1 MADEKNEKKKDDG
14 KKTQDEKRIRE
25 PFPPEN
31 TPEPPQIMDTSKEP
45 GSRREKESSQSKK
58 QEKPSGE

>member
-1 MADEKNEKKKDDG
+1 MADEKNEKKIDDE
-14 KKTQDEKRIRE
+14 KKTPDEKRIRE

-45 GSRREKESSQSKK
+45 GTRRETESPQSEKK
-58 QEKPSGE
+58 DKPSGE